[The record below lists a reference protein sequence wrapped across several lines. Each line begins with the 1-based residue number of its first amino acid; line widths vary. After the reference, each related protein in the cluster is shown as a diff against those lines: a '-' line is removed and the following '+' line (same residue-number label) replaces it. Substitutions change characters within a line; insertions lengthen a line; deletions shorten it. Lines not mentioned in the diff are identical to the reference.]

1 MSQQPPPQNATPAEQ
16 PGGSAPG
23 ERRITLVP
31 TQERRR
37 LFDRRRKPLGVVIDE
52 RRTTDRRS
60 VTSAAAGFTGVPFAR
75 SAKLDLDEF
84 FDDGHQILDEVLAN
98 SSRHIT
104 IAYTRPSGSI
114 AHGVNLSVGPAV
126 TDHLDTPA
134 IADDQL
140 ADPQFATDTTHD
152 AGGTTALLD
161 HDPAASSAT
170 ATKDTTPVLANTND
184 LLPRGRMAPHPVTL
198 LGNRA
203 PAAGQTSVVPD
214 PRRFIDFYSRKIGWV
229 YEIDSPKWG
238 FYSGWRPTLEWTKK
252 AGKRMMNLIDS
263 WGEPDDPDEYV

>member
-1 MSQQPPPQNATPAEQ
+1 MSQQPQHDTPQADQ
-16 PGGSAPG
+16 PGEGASG
-23 ERRITLVP
+23 QRRITLIP

-52 RRTTDRRS
+52 RRNADRRS
-60 VTSAAAGFTGVPFAR
+60 VTANAAGFTGVPFAR
-75 SAKLDLDEF
+75 SAKVDLDEF

-98 SSRHIT
+98 SARHIT

-114 AHGVNLSVGPAV
+114 AHGVNVSVAPAV
-126 TDHLDTPA
+126 ADHVDSPEL
-134 IADDQL
+134 ADEQL
-140 ADPQFATDTTHD
+140 ADAEFAADP
-152 AGGTTALLD
+152 GPTALLTEA
-161 HDPAASSAT
+161 PAPSSAT
-170 ATKDTTPVLANTND
+170 ATKDTTPVLANSND

-203 PAAGQTSVVPD
+203 PGAGQTSVVPD
-214 PRRFIDFYSRKIGWV
+214 PRRFIDFYSRKFGWV

-263 WGEPDDPDEYV
+263 WGEPDDPDEFV